1 MQTYEVSFQPDG
13 VKVKVH
19 DHITIMDAAAHAG
32 IILDSVCGGAGTCNK
47 CLVELAD
54 LPDPVRA
61 CQHLVD
67 RDLIV
72 TIPDSS
78 RFFEQKILQEGISVG
93 GRVDP
98 LVRKNYVKIPPP
110 SLEDLRSDAT
120 RLIDAVTGDDTI
132 SNPACRD
139 QAGTVSGPTT
149 ISWQLLRCLP
159 SLFKDNNYAATAV
172 RNGDRIFALEAG
184 DTTESIFGLAV
195 DIGTTT
201 VVANLVNLVNGK
213 TVAVASAANPQISFG
228 DDVISRI
235 NHSTAHADGLEQL
248 HHRIIECINQLIAEL
263 CKTSLVNPW
272 QIYEM
277 TAAGNA
283 TMQHLLLS
291 IPVEQ
296 IAQAP
301 YVSAISSAV
310 NVPAHHLNVGIH
322 PDANVYAFPSVA
334 AHVGG
339 DTVAVGLSAAMR
351 TSETVNLALDIG
363 TNGELI
369 LGNKDRLLTCSTAA
383 GPAFEGARIKFG
395 MRGAAGAI
403 ERVYLN
409 QDLEIEVIGGGPA
422 AGICGSGLIDI
433 IAEMLN
439 LGILDPS
446 GRMLMGDDLPD
457 DLPAAIG
464 ERVIEGEN
472 GPEFVLAAAAQSK
485 QGETIVLT
493 QRDVREAQLGKAA
506 ISAGIVMLMKEL
518 GVELKD
524 IDRVFL
530 AGAFGNYIRPE
541 SACRIGLLPDIE
553 LARIQFIGNAAGAG
567 AKEVL
572 LSREA
577 REHAEQL
584 ATQMQYVELA
594 GRAEFQDLFG
604 ECMFFPEKGK
614 ERDN

>member
-1 MQTYEVSFQPDG
+1 MQTHEVSFQPDG

-19 DHITIMDAAAHAG
+19 HHVTIMDAAAHAG
-32 IILDSVCGGAGTCNK
+32 IIIDSVCGGAGTCNK
-47 CLVELAD
+47 CLVEVAD
-54 LPDPVRA
+54 LPGPARA

-67 RDLIV
+67 RDLLV
-72 TIPDSS
+72 TIPDTS

-98 LVRKNYVKIPPP
+98 LVRKNYVKMPPP
-110 SLEDLRSDAT
+110 SLDDLRSDAT
-120 RLIDAVTGDDTI
+120 RLIDAIAGDDPV
-132 SNPACRD
+132 SNADCRD
-139 QAGTVSGPTT
+139 QAGTVSGSTT
-149 ISWQLLRCLP
+149 VSWQLLRCLP
-159 SLFKDNNYAATAV
+159 SLFKDNDYAATAV
-172 RNGDRIFALEAG
+172 RHGNRIFSLETG
-184 DTTESIFGLAV
+184 DTTKNILGLAV

-213 TVAVASAANPQISFG
+213 TIAVASAANPQISFG

-235 NHSTAHADGLEQL
+235 SHTTAHGDGLEQL
-248 HHRIIECINQLIAEL
+248 HHRIIECINQLIAEV
-263 CKTSLVNPW
+263 CKTSIVNPW

-283 TMQHLLLS
+283 TMQHLLLR

-322 PDANVYAFPSVA
+322 PEANVYVLSSVA

-339 DTVAVGLSAAMR
+339 DTVAVGLAAAMR
-351 TSETVNLALDIG
+351 ISETINLALDIG

-403 ERVYLN
+403 ERVHLN
-409 QDLEIEVIGGGPA
+409 EDLEIEVIGGGAPT
-422 AGICGSGLIDI
+422 GICGSGLIDI

-446 GRMLMGDDLPD
+446 GRMRMGDDLPD
-457 DLPAAIG
+457 DLPPALRR
-464 ERVIEGEN
+464 RVIEGEN
-472 GPEFVLAAAAQSK
+472 GAEFVLAAAEQSK
-485 QGETIVLT
+485 QGEAIVLT

-518 GVELKD
+518 AVELKD

-541 SACRIGLLPDIE
+541 SARRIGLLPDIE
-553 LARIQFIGNAAGAG
+553 LARIQFIGNAASAG

-572 LSREA
+572 LSRQA
-577 REHAEQL
+577 RQHAEQL
-584 ATQMQYVELA
+584 ATEMQYVELA
-594 GRAEFQDLFG
+594 GRAEFQDIFG
-604 ECMFFPEKGK
+604 ECMFFPQQL
-614 ERDN
+614 NAV